1 LVGLSVAG
9 SLGAGWLIL
18 AALISF
24 WRRDPMPAL
33 ATVLCVVVADLAAMA
48 LKLLTDRPRPYVAH
62 PEQEPLRQASL
73 DVSLPSGHAATSFA
87 AAVVL
92 ARYVPARVA
101 PLLFVLAALV
111 AWSRVYVGVHYP
123 SDVVAGAL
131 LGVAVGLT
139 VPRLL
144 AGALRRS
151 RPVRP
156 PG

>member
-1 LVGLSVAG
+1 
-9 SLGAGWLIL
+9 
-18 AALISF
+18 
-24 WRRDPMPAL
+24 M
-33 ATVLCVVVADLAAMA
+33 
-48 LKLLTDRPRPYVAH
+48 KLLTDRPRPYVAH
-62 PEQEPLRQASL
+62 PDQEPLRHATL

-92 ARYVPARVA
+92 ARYLPRRVA
-101 PLLFVLAALV
+101 PLLFVLAALI

-123 SDVVAGAL
+123 SDILAGAL
-131 LGVAVGLT
+131 LGAGIGLT
-139 VPRLL
+139 APRLL

>member
-1 LVGLSVAG
+1 M
-9 SLGAGWLIL
+9 
-18 AALISF
+18 AL
-24 WRRDPMPAL
+24 
-33 ATVLCVVVADLAAMA
+33 ADLAATA

-62 PEQEPLRQASL
+62 PEQEPLREANL

-101 PLLFVLAALV
+101 PLLFVLAVLV

-123 SDVVAGAL
+123 SDIAAGAL

-139 VPRLL
+139 APRLL
-144 AGALRRS
+144 EAALRRS
-151 RPVRP
+151 RPARP
-156 PG
+156 RG

>member
-1 LVGLSVAG
+1 VAV
-9 SLGAGWLIL
+9 
-18 AALISF
+18 AL
-24 WRRDPMPAL
+24 
-33 ATVLCVVVADLAAMA
+33 ADLAATA
-48 LKLLTDRPRPYVAH
+48 LKLLSDRPRPYIAH
-62 PEQEPLRQASL
+62 PEQEPLRHAAL

-92 ARYVPARVA
+92 ARYVPPRVA

-111 AWSRVYVGVHYP
+111 GWSRVYVGVHYP
-123 SDVVAGAL
+123 SDIVAGAL

-139 VPRLL
+139 APRLL
-144 AGALRRS
+144 AAALRRS